1 MSSQLGGVT
10 VAEWISIALAE
21 EWVKIALV
29 AGSAAF
35 FGTLVGAWLSRPRSG
50 AGEAEAIAHVS
61 PPQIEKP
68 SPEDV
73 ALRSYRKILEE
84 EDVSPKDVDT
94 KMREFGRQFGELRE
108 KLHALFADDPG
119 IQALLEEA
127 RAALD
132 MGDFD
137 RVVALLGQAGESDAA
152 AGRELREA
160 AEKRLRTAATA
171 KVVAGDLQLAQL
183 AYEEAA
189 QCYQEAVEALP
200 GSCEDLLAEYLNKHG
215 TAAYHAGDHATATAS
230 FDKALKILESTL
242 GENHPEVATGLNNL
256 ALLHYSQ
263 ADYEAAEPLYERAL
277 AIDEKTLGPDHSG
290 VATDL
295 NNLALLYKKQ
305 GNFEAAEPLFKRA
318 LEIKEKAFEPGHPA
332 LISGL
337 MNYASLL
344 RVLDRVEEAEAL
356 DARAAVL
363 APKRTEVAAE

>member
-1 MSSQLGGVT
+1 M
-10 VAEWISIALAE
+10 AEWISIALAE
-21 EWVKIALV
+21 EWVKVALV

-50 AGEAEAIAHVS
+50 AGEAEPIAHVS
-61 PPQIEKP
+61 PTQIEKA
-68 SPEDV
+68 SPEDI

-84 EDVSPKDVDT
+84 KDVSSKDLDT
-94 KMREFGRQFGELRE
+94 KMREFGRQFDELRE
-108 KLHALFADDPG
+108 KLHALFAEDPG
-119 IQALLEEA
+119 VQALLEKA

-132 MGDFD
+132 MGDFG

-152 AGRELREA
+152 AGHELREA

-171 KVVAGDLQLAQL
+171 RVVAGDLQSAQL

-189 QCYQEAVEALP
+189 QCYQEAAEALP
-200 GSCEDLLAEYLNKHG
+200 GNCQELLAEYLNKHG

-230 FDKALKILESTL
+230 FEKALKILESTL
-242 GENHPEVATGLNNL
+242 GENHPDVATGLNNL

-277 AIDEKTLGPDHSG
+277 EIDEKTLGPDHSG

-305 GNFEAAEPLFKRA
+305 GNFESAEPLFKRA
-318 LEIKEKAFEPGHPA
+318 LEIKEKVFEPGHPT

-356 DARAAVL
+356 DTRAAVL
-363 APKRTEVAAE
+363 TTKRTEVAAE

>member
-1 MSSQLGGVT
+1 

-50 AGEAEAIAHVS
+50 AGKGESDAQVS
-61 PPQIEKP
+61 APQIEKP
-68 SPEDV
+68 SLEEI

-84 EDVSPKDVDT
+84 KNVSPKDLDA

-108 KLHALFADDPG
+108 KLHALIADDPEV
-119 IQALLEEA
+119 QTFLEEA
-127 RAALD
+127 RTALD
-132 MGDFD
+132 VGDFG
-137 RVVALLGQAGESDAA
+137 RAVTLLGQAGESDAA
-152 AGRELREA
+152 AGQELREA
-160 AEKRLRTAATA
+160 AGKRLRTAAAA

-183 AYEEAA
+183 AYDEAA
-189 QCYQEAVEALP
+189 QCYQDAVEALP
-200 GSCEDLLAEYLNKHG
+200 GEFEDLLAEYLNKHG

-230 FDKALKILESTL
+230 FEKALKILESTL
-242 GENHPEVATGLNNL
+242 GENHPDVATGLNNL

-277 AIDEKTLGPDHSG
+277 AIDEKTLGPDNSG

-318 LEIKEKAFEPGHPA
+318 LEIKEKAFEPGHPV

-356 DARAAVL
+356 EARAAVL
-363 APKRTEVAAE
+363 APARTEVAAE

>member
-1 MSSQLGGVT
+1 MI
-10 VAEWISIALAE
+10 EWISIALAE
-21 EWVKIALV
+21 EWIKIALV

-35 FGTLVGAWLSRPRSG
+35 FGTLVGAWLSRPRARGVGAASSG
-50 AGEAEAIAHVS
+50 QA
-61 PPQIEKP
+61 PPAQIEKP
-68 SPEDV
+68 TPEDV
-73 ALRSYRKILEE
+73 ALGKYKKILEE
-84 EDVSPKDVDT
+84 KDVSPKDLDT

-108 KLHALFADDPG
+108 KLHELSANDAG
-119 IQALLEEA
+119 VQALLKDA

-132 MGDFD
+132 AGDFG
-137 RVVALLGQAGESDAA
+137 RTVTLLNQAGESDAT
-152 AGRELREA
+152 AGREMREA
-160 AEKRLRTAATA
+160 AEKRLQTAATA

-183 AYEEAA
+183 DYEGAA
-189 QCYQEAVEALP
+189 RCYQEAVDSLP
-200 GSCEDLLAEYLNKHG
+200 GSAEDLLAEYLNKHG
-215 TAAYHAGDHATATAS
+215 TAAYHVGDHAAATAS
-230 FDKALKILESTL
+230 FEKALKILESTM
-242 GENHPEVATGLNNL
+242 GENHPDVATGLNNL

-263 ADYEAAEPLYERAL
+263 SDYEAAEPLYERAL

-318 LEIKEKAFEPGHPA
+318 LEIKEKTFEPGHPA

-344 RVLDRVEEAEAL
+344 RVLDRVDEAEAL
-356 DARAAVL
+356 EARAAVL

>member
-1 MSSQLGGVT
+1 M
-10 VAEWISIALAE
+10 AEWISIALAE

-50 AGEAEAIAHVS
+50 AGEAKSIAHVS

-73 ALRSYRKILEE
+73 ALLSYRKILEE
-84 EDVSPKDVDT
+84 KDVSSKDLDT
-94 KMREFGRQFGELRE
+94 RMQEFGRQFGELRE
-108 KLHALFADDPG
+108 KLHAFSADDLAV
-119 IQALLEEA
+119 QALLEEA

-137 RVVALLGQAGESDAA
+137 RAVALLGEAGECDAA
-152 AGRELREA
+152 AGRELRDA

-171 KVVAGDLQLAQL
+171 KVVAGDLQSAQL

-189 QCYQEAVEALP
+189 QCYHEAVVALP
-200 GSCEDLLAEYLNKHG
+200 GGCEDVLAEYLNKHG
-215 TAAYHAGDHATATAS
+215 TVAYHAGDHATATVS
-230 FDKALKILESTL
+230 FEKALKILESTL
-242 GENHPEVATGLNNL
+242 GENHPDVATGLNNL

-263 ADYEAAEPLYERAL
+263 ANYEAAEPLYERAL
-277 AIDEKTLGPDHSG
+277 TIDEKTLAPGHSG

-318 LEIKEKAFEPGHPA
+318 LEIKEKVFEPGHPA

-344 RVLDRVEEAEAL
+344 RVLDRVEDAEAL

>member
-1 MSSQLGGVT
+1 M
-10 VAEWISIALAE
+10 AEWISIALAE

-35 FGTLVGAWLSRPRSG
+35 IGTLVGAWLSRPRRG

-68 SPEDV
+68 SPEDI

-84 EDVSPKDVDT
+84 KDVSPKDLDT

-108 KLHALFADDPG
+108 KLHALIAEDPEV
-119 IQALLEEA
+119 QTLLEEA

-132 MGDFD
+132 MGDFG
-137 RVVALLGQAGESDAA
+137 RAVTLLGQAGESDAA
-152 AGRELREA
+152 
-160 AEKRLRTAATA
+160 EKRLSTAATA
-171 KVVAGDLQLAQL
+171 KVLAGDLQLAQL

-230 FDKALKILESTL
+230 FEKALKILETTL

-277 AIDEKTLGPDHSG
+277 EIDEKTLGPDHSG

-318 LEIKEKAFEPGHPA
+318 LEIKEKVFEPGHPA